1 MLNVAKQLFM
11 LDVIMQ
17 SVFMISVVV
26 PVQLVEQSF
35 KDCKLAGSNP
45 AAAGNSRKLRKDRN
59 QPSMNES
66 FIWM

>member
-1 MLNVAKQLFM
+1 MLNVAKKVFM

-45 AAAGNSRKLRKDRN
+45 TAAGNRRKLRKDRN

-66 FIWM
+66 FIRM